1 MKYTLSFLALW
12 ILLLPACQLTK
23 SSHKSKDENF
33 IAFYQRF
40 HRDSLFQMERLAI
53 PVDGYAI
60 EGGSIQSWQREKWA
74 MHKNGLTDMDTTIY
88 TTQRVMEPQL
98 IRERIFQANSS
109 MLIERHFSL
118 REKKWFLTFYL
129 YVFL

>member
-1 MKYTLSFLALW
+1 MKYSLPFLLLCVLSFS
-12 ILLLPACQLTK
+12 ACLVGK
-23 SSHKSKDENF
+23 RGGGENF
-33 IAFYQRF
+33 SAFYQRF
-40 HRDSLFQMERLAI
+40 HRDSLFQMERLAD

-60 EGGSIQSWQREKWA
+60 EGGSIQSWQTNQWA
-74 MHKNGLTDMDTTIY
+74 MHKNGLSDVDSTLYRTERI
-88 TTQRVMEPQL
+88 VEPQL
-98 IRERIFQANSS
+98 VRERIFLPNSS